1 MKIRI
6 LTAALLG
13 ALLATGTA
21 NAATCTVTGKK
32 STTYTVEVS
41 CASACFSGNDTNT
54 IDSTTELFGKTG
66 WILADKND
74 DATSGDQ
81 NLIFADDP
89 FIGPVND
96 TTRGE
101 WAIANPDNYSS
112 VFMTLKAGNS
122 FAAFLLNAATFMTGN
137 WSSSRD
143 LSHASIYYWGEP
155 NPAPVPLPASG
166 LLLLAG
172 LGGLV
177 AARRRKS

>member
-41 CASACFSGNDTNT
+41 GASACFSGNDTNT

-81 NLIFADDP
+81 NLI
-89 FIGPVND
+89 D